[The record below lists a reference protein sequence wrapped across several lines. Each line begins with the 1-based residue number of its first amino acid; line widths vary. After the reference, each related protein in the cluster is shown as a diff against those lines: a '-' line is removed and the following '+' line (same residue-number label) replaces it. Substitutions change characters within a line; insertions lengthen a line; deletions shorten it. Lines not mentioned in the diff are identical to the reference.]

1 MGGRTA
7 DAGCRNAVDTSLC
20 HGLGHV
26 EGFRPATLHQ
36 AYLAL
41 RAWGLPVSEHTT
53 LATDLAGVRERI
65 DYWGEHRHEVDHEID
80 GVVVKV
86 DEVALQRRLGSTSR
100 APRWAIAYKYP
111 PEEAQTKLLDIRVNV
126 GRTGRITPFAFM
138 TPVKVA
144 GSTVG
149 QATLHNASEIKRKGV
164 LIGDTVVI
172 RKAGDVIPE
181 VLGPVVELRDGSERE
196 FIMPTTCPECGSP
209 LAPEKE
215 GDADIRCPNARGC
228 PGQLRER
235 VFHVASRNGLDIEV
249 LGYEAGVALLQA
261 KVIADEGELFALTE
275 RDLLRTDLFRTKAGE
290 LSANG
295 KRLLVNL
302 DKAKA
307 APLWRVL
314 LSLLAEASSSRAGL
328 GYEVIVSRL
337 DDEANIAPWLR
348 AAHRYGAKVKWAEV
362 DIETGELPTWQWE
375 SLISKSTRLV
385 AVNSASGTLGGVT
398 DLRAMTKLVHDVGAL
413 VVVDHSAAAPYRLL
427 DIRETDA
434 DVVTVNAHAWGGPP
448 IGAMVFRDPS
458 VMNSFGSVSTN
469 PYATGPARLE
479 IGVHQFGLLAGV
491 VASIEYLAALDES
504 ARGSRRERLAVSMQ
518 SADAY
523 LNRVFDYLMVSL
535 RSLPLVMLIGRP
547 EAQIP
552 VVSFA
557 VHKVPA
563 DRVVQRLA
571 DNGILAIANTGSRV
585 LDVLGVNDVGGGV
598 VNEEVAPWLDLVRK
612 LGVLAGVLSDEL
624 PVSLSVQVRGEL
636 AAEEVEVLRLSAL
649 RGLFSAVIE
658 DAVTFVNAPALAAE
672 RGVTAE
678 ICKASESPNHRSV
691 VDVRAVGADG
701 SVVTVSGTLYG
712 PQLSQKIV
720 QINGRHFDLR
730 AQGINLIIHYVD
742 RPGALGKIGTLLGT
756 AGVNIQAAQL
766 SEDAEGPGATILLRL
781 DQDVPDDVRTA
792 IAAAVDAYKLEVVDL
807 S

>member
-1 MGGRTA
+1 MAYDVARVRGLHPSLGDGWVHFDAPAGMLIPDSVATTVSTA
-7 DAGCRNAVDTSLC
+7 
-20 HGLGHV
+20 
-26 EGFRPATLHQ
+26 FRRSGA
-36 AYLAL
+36 
-41 RAWGLPVSEHTT
+41 
-53 LATDLAGVRERI
+53 
-65 DYWGEHRHEVDHEID
+65 
-80 GVVVKV
+80 
-86 DEVALQRRLGSTSR
+86 
-100 APRWAIAYKYP
+100 
-111 PEEAQTKLLDIRVNV
+111 
-126 GRTGRITPFAFM
+126 
-138 TPVKVA
+138 
-144 GSTVG
+144 STVG
-149 QATLHNASEIKRKGV
+149 AHPSARRSAAVLDAAREAVADLVNADPGGV
-164 LIGDTVVI
+164 
-172 RKAGDVIPE
+172 
-181 VLGPVVELRDGSERE
+181 VLG
-196 FIMPTTCPECGSP
+196 
-209 LAPEKE
+209 
-215 GDADIRCPNARGC
+215 ADRA
-228 PGQLRER
+228 
-235 VFHVASRNGLDIEV
+235 
-249 LGYEAGVALLQA
+249 
-261 KVIADEGELFALTE
+261 
-275 RDLLRTDLFRTKAGE
+275 
-290 LSANG
+290 
-295 KRLLVNL
+295 
-302 DKAKA
+302 
-307 APLWRVL
+307 VL

-585 LDVLGVNDVGGGV
+585 LDVLGVNDVGGAVTVGLAHYSTMA
-598 VNEEVAPWLDLVRK
+598 EVDHLVR
-612 LGVLAGVLSDEL
+612 
-624 PVSLSVQVRGEL
+624 
-636 AAEEVEVLRLSAL
+636 
-649 RGLFSAVIE
+649 
-658 DAVTFVNAPALAAE
+658 ALA
-672 RGVTAE
+672 
-678 ICKASESPNHRSV
+678 S
-691 VDVRAVGADG
+691 
-701 SVVTVSGTLYG
+701 
-712 PQLSQKIV
+712 
-720 QINGRHFDLR
+720 
-730 AQGINLIIHYVD
+730 
-742 RPGALGKIGTLLGT
+742 LG
-756 AGVNIQAAQL
+756 
-766 SEDAEGPGATILLRL
+766 
-781 DQDVPDDVRTA
+781 
-792 IAAAVDAYKLEVVDL
+792 
-807 S
+807 

>member
-1 MGGRTA
+1 MAYDVARVRGLHPSLGDGWVHFDAPAGMLIPDSVATTVSTA
-7 DAGCRNAVDTSLC
+7 
-20 HGLGHV
+20 
-26 EGFRPATLHQ
+26 FRRSGA
-36 AYLAL
+36 
-41 RAWGLPVSEHTT
+41 
-53 LATDLAGVRERI
+53 
-65 DYWGEHRHEVDHEID
+65 
-80 GVVVKV
+80 
-86 DEVALQRRLGSTSR
+86 
-100 APRWAIAYKYP
+100 
-111 PEEAQTKLLDIRVNV
+111 
-126 GRTGRITPFAFM
+126 
-138 TPVKVA
+138 
-144 GSTVG
+144 STVG
-149 QATLHNASEIKRKGV
+149 AHPSARRSAAVLDAAREAVADLVNADPGGV
-164 LIGDTVVI
+164 
-172 RKAGDVIPE
+172 
-181 VLGPVVELRDGSERE
+181 VLG
-196 FIMPTTCPECGSP
+196 
-209 LAPEKE
+209 
-215 GDADIRCPNARGC
+215 ADRA
-228 PGQLRER
+228 
-235 VFHVASRNGLDIEV
+235 
-249 LGYEAGVALLQA
+249 
-261 KVIADEGELFALTE
+261 
-275 RDLLRTDLFRTKAGE
+275 
-290 LSANG
+290 
-295 KRLLVNL
+295 
-302 DKAKA
+302 
-307 APLWRVL
+307 VL

-385 AVNSASGTLGGVT
+385 AVNSASGTLGGIT

-585 LDVLGVNDVGGGV
+585 LDVLGVNDVGGAVTVGLAHYSTMA
-598 VNEEVAPWLDLVRK
+598 EVDQLVR
-612 LGVLAGVLSDEL
+612 
-624 PVSLSVQVRGEL
+624 
-636 AAEEVEVLRLSAL
+636 
-649 RGLFSAVIE
+649 
-658 DAVTFVNAPALAAE
+658 ALA
-672 RGVTAE
+672 
-678 ICKASESPNHRSV
+678 S
-691 VDVRAVGADG
+691 
-701 SVVTVSGTLYG
+701 
-712 PQLSQKIV
+712 
-720 QINGRHFDLR
+720 
-730 AQGINLIIHYVD
+730 
-742 RPGALGKIGTLLGT
+742 LG
-756 AGVNIQAAQL
+756 
-766 SEDAEGPGATILLRL
+766 
-781 DQDVPDDVRTA
+781 
-792 IAAAVDAYKLEVVDL
+792 
-807 S
+807 

>member
-1 MGGRTA
+1 MAYDVARVRGLHPSLGDGWVHFDAPAGMLIPDSVATTVSTA
-7 DAGCRNAVDTSLC
+7 
-20 HGLGHV
+20 
-26 EGFRPATLHQ
+26 FRRSGA
-36 AYLAL
+36 
-41 RAWGLPVSEHTT
+41 
-53 LATDLAGVRERI
+53 
-65 DYWGEHRHEVDHEID
+65 
-80 GVVVKV
+80 
-86 DEVALQRRLGSTSR
+86 
-100 APRWAIAYKYP
+100 
-111 PEEAQTKLLDIRVNV
+111 
-126 GRTGRITPFAFM
+126 
-138 TPVKVA
+138 
-144 GSTVG
+144 STVG
-149 QATLHNASEIKRKGV
+149 AHPSARRSAAVLDAAREAVADLVNADPGGV
-164 LIGDTVVI
+164 
-172 RKAGDVIPE
+172 
-181 VLGPVVELRDGSERE
+181 VLG
-196 FIMPTTCPECGSP
+196 
-209 LAPEKE
+209 
-215 GDADIRCPNARGC
+215 ADRA
-228 PGQLRER
+228 
-235 VFHVASRNGLDIEV
+235 
-249 LGYEAGVALLQA
+249 
-261 KVIADEGELFALTE
+261 
-275 RDLLRTDLFRTKAGE
+275 
-290 LSANG
+290 
-295 KRLLVNL
+295 
-302 DKAKA
+302 
-307 APLWRVL
+307 VL

-413 VVVDHSAAAPYRLL
+413 VLVDHSAAAPYRLL

-585 LDVLGVNDVGGGV
+585 LDVLGVNDVGGAVTVGLAHYSTMA
-598 VNEEVAPWLDLVRK
+598 EVDQLVR
-612 LGVLAGVLSDEL
+612 
-624 PVSLSVQVRGEL
+624 
-636 AAEEVEVLRLSAL
+636 
-649 RGLFSAVIE
+649 
-658 DAVTFVNAPALAAE
+658 ALA
-672 RGVTAE
+672 
-678 ICKASESPNHRSV
+678 S
-691 VDVRAVGADG
+691 
-701 SVVTVSGTLYG
+701 
-712 PQLSQKIV
+712 
-720 QINGRHFDLR
+720 
-730 AQGINLIIHYVD
+730 
-742 RPGALGKIGTLLGT
+742 LG
-756 AGVNIQAAQL
+756 
-766 SEDAEGPGATILLRL
+766 
-781 DQDVPDDVRTA
+781 
-792 IAAAVDAYKLEVVDL
+792 
-807 S
+807 

>member
-1 MGGRTA
+1 MAYDVARVRGLHPSLGDGWVHFDAPAGMLIPDSVATTVSTA
-7 DAGCRNAVDTSLC
+7 
-20 HGLGHV
+20 
-26 EGFRPATLHQ
+26 FRRSGA
-36 AYLAL
+36 
-41 RAWGLPVSEHTT
+41 
-53 LATDLAGVRERI
+53 
-65 DYWGEHRHEVDHEID
+65 
-80 GVVVKV
+80 
-86 DEVALQRRLGSTSR
+86 
-100 APRWAIAYKYP
+100 
-111 PEEAQTKLLDIRVNV
+111 
-126 GRTGRITPFAFM
+126 
-138 TPVKVA
+138 
-144 GSTVG
+144 STVG
-149 QATLHNASEIKRKGV
+149 AHPSARRSAAVLDAAREAVADLVNADPGGV
-164 LIGDTVVI
+164 
-172 RKAGDVIPE
+172 
-181 VLGPVVELRDGSERE
+181 VLG
-196 FIMPTTCPECGSP
+196 
-209 LAPEKE
+209 
-215 GDADIRCPNARGC
+215 AD
-228 PGQLRER
+228 R
-235 VFHVASRNGLDIEV
+235 V
-249 LGYEAGVALLQA
+249 
-261 KVIADEGELFALTE
+261 
-275 RDLLRTDLFRTKAGE
+275 
-290 LSANG
+290 
-295 KRLLVNL
+295 
-302 DKAKA
+302 
-307 APLWRVL
+307 VL

-585 LDVLGVNDVGGGV
+585 LDVLGVNDVGGAVTVGLAHYSTMA
-598 VNEEVAPWLDLVRK
+598 EVDQLVR
-612 LGVLAGVLSDEL
+612 
-624 PVSLSVQVRGEL
+624 
-636 AAEEVEVLRLSAL
+636 
-649 RGLFSAVIE
+649 
-658 DAVTFVNAPALAAE
+658 ALA
-672 RGVTAE
+672 
-678 ICKASESPNHRSV
+678 S
-691 VDVRAVGADG
+691 
-701 SVVTVSGTLYG
+701 
-712 PQLSQKIV
+712 
-720 QINGRHFDLR
+720 
-730 AQGINLIIHYVD
+730 
-742 RPGALGKIGTLLGT
+742 LG
-756 AGVNIQAAQL
+756 
-766 SEDAEGPGATILLRL
+766 
-781 DQDVPDDVRTA
+781 
-792 IAAAVDAYKLEVVDL
+792 
-807 S
+807 

>member
-1 MGGRTA
+1 MAYDVARVRGLHPSLGDGWVHFDAPAGMLIPDSVATTVSTA
-7 DAGCRNAVDTSLC
+7 
-20 HGLGHV
+20 
-26 EGFRPATLHQ
+26 FRRSGA
-36 AYLAL
+36 
-41 RAWGLPVSEHTT
+41 
-53 LATDLAGVRERI
+53 
-65 DYWGEHRHEVDHEID
+65 
-80 GVVVKV
+80 
-86 DEVALQRRLGSTSR
+86 
-100 APRWAIAYKYP
+100 
-111 PEEAQTKLLDIRVNV
+111 
-126 GRTGRITPFAFM
+126 
-138 TPVKVA
+138 
-144 GSTVG
+144 STVG
-149 QATLHNASEIKRKGV
+149 AHPSARRSAAVLDAAREAVADLVNADPGGV
-164 LIGDTVVI
+164 
-172 RKAGDVIPE
+172 
-181 VLGPVVELRDGSERE
+181 VLG
-196 FIMPTTCPECGSP
+196 
-209 LAPEKE
+209 
-215 GDADIRCPNARGC
+215 ADRA
-228 PGQLRER
+228 
-235 VFHVASRNGLDIEV
+235 
-249 LGYEAGVALLQA
+249 
-261 KVIADEGELFALTE
+261 
-275 RDLLRTDLFRTKAGE
+275 
-290 LSANG
+290 
-295 KRLLVNL
+295 
-302 DKAKA
+302 
-307 APLWRVL
+307 VL

-337 DDEANIAPWLR
+337 DDEANFAPWLR

-585 LDVLGVNDVGGGV
+585 LDVLGVNDVGGAVTVGLAHYSTMA
-598 VNEEVAPWLDLVRK
+598 EVDQLVR
-612 LGVLAGVLSDEL
+612 
-624 PVSLSVQVRGEL
+624 
-636 AAEEVEVLRLSAL
+636 
-649 RGLFSAVIE
+649 
-658 DAVTFVNAPALAAE
+658 ALA
-672 RGVTAE
+672 
-678 ICKASESPNHRSV
+678 S
-691 VDVRAVGADG
+691 
-701 SVVTVSGTLYG
+701 
-712 PQLSQKIV
+712 
-720 QINGRHFDLR
+720 
-730 AQGINLIIHYVD
+730 
-742 RPGALGKIGTLLGT
+742 LG
-756 AGVNIQAAQL
+756 
-766 SEDAEGPGATILLRL
+766 
-781 DQDVPDDVRTA
+781 
-792 IAAAVDAYKLEVVDL
+792 
-807 S
+807 

>member
-1 MGGRTA
+1 MAYDVARVRGLHPSLGDGWVHFDAPAGMLIPDSVATTVSTA
-7 DAGCRNAVDTSLC
+7 
-20 HGLGHV
+20 
-26 EGFRPATLHQ
+26 FRRSGA
-36 AYLAL
+36 
-41 RAWGLPVSEHTT
+41 
-53 LATDLAGVRERI
+53 
-65 DYWGEHRHEVDHEID
+65 
-80 GVVVKV
+80 
-86 DEVALQRRLGSTSR
+86 
-100 APRWAIAYKYP
+100 
-111 PEEAQTKLLDIRVNV
+111 
-126 GRTGRITPFAFM
+126 
-138 TPVKVA
+138 
-144 GSTVG
+144 STVG
-149 QATLHNASEIKRKGV
+149 AHPSARRSAAVLDAAREAVADLVNADPGGV
-164 LIGDTVVI
+164 
-172 RKAGDVIPE
+172 
-181 VLGPVVELRDGSERE
+181 VLG
-196 FIMPTTCPECGSP
+196 
-209 LAPEKE
+209 
-215 GDADIRCPNARGC
+215 ADRA
-228 PGQLRER
+228 
-235 VFHVASRNGLDIEV
+235 
-249 LGYEAGVALLQA
+249 
-261 KVIADEGELFALTE
+261 
-275 RDLLRTDLFRTKAGE
+275 
-290 LSANG
+290 
-295 KRLLVNL
+295 
-302 DKAKA
+302 
-307 APLWRVL
+307 VL
-314 LSLLAEASSSRAGL
+314 LSLLAEASSSRTGL

-585 LDVLGVNDVGGGV
+585 LDVLGVNDVGGAVTVGLAHYSTMA
-598 VNEEVAPWLDLVRK
+598 EVDQLVR
-612 LGVLAGVLSDEL
+612 
-624 PVSLSVQVRGEL
+624 
-636 AAEEVEVLRLSAL
+636 
-649 RGLFSAVIE
+649 
-658 DAVTFVNAPALAAE
+658 ALA
-672 RGVTAE
+672 
-678 ICKASESPNHRSV
+678 S
-691 VDVRAVGADG
+691 
-701 SVVTVSGTLYG
+701 
-712 PQLSQKIV
+712 
-720 QINGRHFDLR
+720 
-730 AQGINLIIHYVD
+730 
-742 RPGALGKIGTLLGT
+742 LG
-756 AGVNIQAAQL
+756 
-766 SEDAEGPGATILLRL
+766 
-781 DQDVPDDVRTA
+781 
-792 IAAAVDAYKLEVVDL
+792 
-807 S
+807 

>member
-1 MGGRTA
+1 MAYDVARVRGLHPSLGDGWVHFDAPAGMLIPDSVATTVSTA
-7 DAGCRNAVDTSLC
+7 
-20 HGLGHV
+20 
-26 EGFRPATLHQ
+26 FRRSGA
-36 AYLAL
+36 
-41 RAWGLPVSEHTT
+41 
-53 LATDLAGVRERI
+53 
-65 DYWGEHRHEVDHEID
+65 
-80 GVVVKV
+80 
-86 DEVALQRRLGSTSR
+86 
-100 APRWAIAYKYP
+100 
-111 PEEAQTKLLDIRVNV
+111 
-126 GRTGRITPFAFM
+126 
-138 TPVKVA
+138 
-144 GSTVG
+144 STVG
-149 QATLHNASEIKRKGV
+149 AHPSARRSAAVLDAAREAVADLVNADPGGV
-164 LIGDTVVI
+164 
-172 RKAGDVIPE
+172 
-181 VLGPVVELRDGSERE
+181 VLG
-196 FIMPTTCPECGSP
+196 
-209 LAPEKE
+209 
-215 GDADIRCPNARGC
+215 
-228 PGQLRER
+228 
-235 VFHVASRNGLDIEV
+235 
-249 LGYEAGVALLQA
+249 
-261 KVIADEGELFALTE
+261 
-275 RDLLRTDLFRTKAGE
+275 TDRA
-290 LSANG
+290 
-295 KRLLVNL
+295 
-302 DKAKA
+302 
-307 APLWRVL
+307 VL

-585 LDVLGVNDVGGGV
+585 LDVLGVNDVGGAVTVGLAHYSTMA
-598 VNEEVAPWLDLVRK
+598 EVDQLVR
-612 LGVLAGVLSDEL
+612 
-624 PVSLSVQVRGEL
+624 
-636 AAEEVEVLRLSAL
+636 
-649 RGLFSAVIE
+649 
-658 DAVTFVNAPALAAE
+658 ALA
-672 RGVTAE
+672 
-678 ICKASESPNHRSV
+678 S
-691 VDVRAVGADG
+691 
-701 SVVTVSGTLYG
+701 
-712 PQLSQKIV
+712 
-720 QINGRHFDLR
+720 
-730 AQGINLIIHYVD
+730 
-742 RPGALGKIGTLLGT
+742 LG
-756 AGVNIQAAQL
+756 
-766 SEDAEGPGATILLRL
+766 
-781 DQDVPDDVRTA
+781 
-792 IAAAVDAYKLEVVDL
+792 
-807 S
+807 